1 MAREQLEIMEG
12 KIPLPDMT
20 WSIKRIL
27 RFIQTKKVENRL
39 DLNLEH
45 TRREIIYI
53 EHNYSDE
60 VSTSDSSL

>member
-1 MAREQLEIMEG
+1 MAHEQLE
-12 KIPLPDMT
+12 IPLPDMT

-27 RFIQTKKVENRL
+27 HFIPTKKVENLL
-39 DLNLEH
+39 DLNSEH

-53 EHNYSDE
+53 EHNYFDE